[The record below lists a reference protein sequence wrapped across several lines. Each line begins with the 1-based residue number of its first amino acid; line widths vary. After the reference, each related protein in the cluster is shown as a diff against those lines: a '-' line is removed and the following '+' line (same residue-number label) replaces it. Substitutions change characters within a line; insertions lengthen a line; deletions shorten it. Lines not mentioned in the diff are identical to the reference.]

1 MQWWIYLGRITT
13 PVVLP
18 ETGPTIIRPRMK
30 FQAPQRAVA
39 HLQKLGL
46 VRPIK
51 EPVDTEERPAGGNK
65 SVQSSR

>member
-18 ETGPTIIRPRMK
+18 ETGPTIIKPRMK
-30 FQAPQRAVA
+30 FQAPQKAVA

-51 EPVDTEERPAGGNK
+51 EPVENMEVGPTRGTK
-65 SVQSSR
+65 SV

>member
-18 ETGPTIIRPRMK
+18 DTGPTIIRPRMK
-30 FQAPQRAVA
+30 FQAPQKAVA

-51 EPVDTEERPAGGNK
+51 EPVHNTEERPAGGNK
-65 SVQSSR
+65 SV